1 MLFLKRKL
9 IYNLLKID
17 IESCFRFIEIVIEFQ
32 LDDYFNYFIFFL
44 LTRLMGCFFFF
55 FLKSK
60 NRKFVGWISVG

>member
-44 LTRLMGCFFFF
+44 LT
-55 FLKSK
+55 
-60 NRKFVGWISVG
+60 W